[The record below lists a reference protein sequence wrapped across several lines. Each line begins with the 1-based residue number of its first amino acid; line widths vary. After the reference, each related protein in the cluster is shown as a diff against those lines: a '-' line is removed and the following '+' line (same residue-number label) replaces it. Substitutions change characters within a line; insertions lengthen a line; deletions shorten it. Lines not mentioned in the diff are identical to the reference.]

1 MVLQHL
7 EMHLI
12 NVACDDPGALIGAQ
26 LALPM
31 LQDALD
37 ARSLEYAAERAKAAE
52 DEVLRMEVGSR
63 GCWACLVLLVWLR
76 GAVWCCAP
84 DVGAL
89 VRCVIRGQT
98 ASNGAGLHGRQATS
112 TAQ

>member
-1 MVLQHL
+1 MQPTDHCPHAPAAQVEKRLEDGRVVLQHL

-26 LALPM
+26 LALPI

-52 DEVLRMEVGSR
+52 DEVLRMEVGT
-63 GCWACLVLLVWLR
+63 CWW
-76 GAVWCCAP
+76 
-84 DVGAL
+84 
-89 VRCVIRGQT
+89 
-98 ASNGAGLHGRQATS
+98 
-112 TAQ
+112 